1 MTKNTASALSPKKR
15 KRAEYTKLEQ
25 KCPISFFMAK
35 TNNLNIT

>member
-15 KRAEYTKLEQ
+15 KKLGYAKLEQ

-35 TNNLNIT
+35 TTF